1 MHKLALVFVTA
12 LALAT
17 PALAQK
23 VEEPKKAEE
32 TKKEETKKEEAKKV
46 ALPGNTFFK
55 GQTSAQ
61 VLAKD
66 RLLGTRVLDKDN
78 KPLGTVED
86 LIVSGTQ
93 LEGIILAVGDK
104 KIGVRIG
111 ALKITT
117 TDGTATIVMP
127 AGTKEVLAAVGAYQR
142 ATAAKK

>member
-1 MHKLALVFVTA
+1 MHKLAIA
-12 LALAT
+12 LAAAVALAT
-17 PALAQK
+17 PVLAQK
-23 VEEPKKAEE
+23 PEEPKKAD
-32 TKKEETKKEEAKKV
+32 EAKKPED
-46 ALPGNTFFK
+46 AKKLTAPPNTFFK

-66 RLLGTRVLDKDN
+66 RLLGAKVLDKDN

-104 KIGVRIG
+104 KIGIRIG

-117 TDGTATIVMP
+117 VDGNATIVMP
-127 AGTKEVLAAVGAYQR
+127 AGSPDILKAVAAYQR
-142 ATAAKK
+142 GTPAKK

>member
-1 MHKLALVFVTA
+1 MHKIALALAAA

-17 PALAQK
+17 PVLAQK
-23 VEEPKKAEE
+23 PEEPKKADDV
-32 TKKEETKKEEAKKV
+32 KKTSA
-46 ALPGNTFFK
+46 PPNTFFK

-66 RLLGTRVLDKDN
+66 RLLGAKVLDKDN

-117 TDGTATIVMP
+117 VDGTATVVMP
-127 AGTKEVLAAVGAYQR
+127 AGSPDILKAVGAYQR
-142 ATAAKK
+142 GTPAKK